1 MTEQRLADQVR
12 YILKNGGFAV
22 VESEEIKGK
31 MADCTASLVSGDDSS
46 TTGTESEVL
55 IETARELEPER
66 GEEGLVEG
74 EGCTEALGPIEFMS
88 KDCEIGPPAYW
99 AYPKSPE
106 TSIICK

>member
-1 MTEQRLADQVR
+1 M
-12 YILKNGGFAV
+12 
-22 VESEEIKGK
+22 VESEVIKGK
-31 MADCTASLVSGDDSS
+31 MADGTASLLSGDDSS

-74 EGCTEALGPIEFMS
+74 EGCTEALGPTEFMS

-99 AYPKSPE
+99 SYPKSPE

>member
-12 YILKNGGFAV
+12 YILKNGWFAV
-22 VESEEIKGK
+22 VESEVIKGK
-31 MADCTASLVSGDDSS
+31 MADGTASVASGDDSS

-74 EGCTEALGPIEFMS
+74 EGSTEAPGRTEFMI
-88 KDCEIGPPAYW
+88 KDCEMGPPAYW
-99 AYPKSPE
+99 SYPRRPE